1 MPMPLSALTAG
12 AGESAPAAADPATAK
27 NNPRTTIKTANAVS
41 RRRSITIELVL
52 LPRAQGG
59 ADTDRNPLDAAASET
74 FQSRCR
80 TVAPGLF
87 RRVQQRGRRACD

>member
-1 MPMPLSALTAG
+1 MPWSALTAG
-12 AGESAPAAADPATAK
+12 TGESVPATADPAIAK

-41 RRRSITIELVL
+41 RRRSITIELIL
-52 LPRAQGG
+52 LPRAQER

-80 TVAPGLF
+80 TVPPWLF
-87 RRVQQRGRRACD
+87 RRVQEGGRRACD